1 MAVQT
6 TITITHG
13 NESIGTI
20 ENKLLKP
27 VSKSKEQA
35 IALENFSSAMAG
47 LDRQAKMT
55 VQVNSG
61 DAVAA
66 SGTITFTA
74 SNTANDTVLINGVT
88 MTCVTSGAT
97 NNQWNVGAGTA
108 TQQAAAFVSAVNA
121 STTSLISGQVTASNI
136 AGVVTLTSNFL
147 GIAGNAVTTAKGTDS
162 GTVMTVSGARLASGA
177 VPATSSASNT
187 YHYGVA

>member
-13 NESIGTI
+13 AEAIATI
-20 ENKLLKP
+20 ENKLLKQATKP
-27 VSKSKEQA
+27 HEEAKSVA
-35 IALENFSSAMAG
+35 NFMHALNG
-47 LDRQAKMT
+47 GDRKGSLV

-66 SGTITFTA
+66 TGTITFTA

-88 MTCVTSGAT
+88 MTCVASGAT

-121 STTSLISGQVTASNI
+121 STTSLISGQVTASNV
-136 AGVVTLTSNFL
+136 AGVVTLTSNFT
-147 GIAGNAVTTAKGTDS
+147 GIAGNAVTTAKGTDA
-162 GTVMTVSGARLASGA
+162 GPVMTVSGARLTAGA
-177 VPATSSASNT
+177 APATLSAQNT
-187 YHYGVA
+187 YHLKG